1 MTEDRVQHLRAWL
14 AAVLL
19 AIAAV
24 ICTADRTL
32 PGLLMEPIK
41 HSLSLTDTEI
51 GILTGFTFT
60 ISMTIAALPL
70 AWLADRYDRVLL
82 LSGAIAAWCILTIA
96 SGFARDF
103 QTLFLFRLGVGIG
116 EAALLPASLSLL
128 ADLFPLDKLAR
139 ASALLAYSVPLGTF
153 MAMTGGGELYEAMSH
168 GLGAGVIPFAGEES
182 WRSTTI
188 IFGAAGL
195 IAAMLT
201 ATLLPEPRRRK
212 AASVL
217 PSVEAARSNPSTMR
231 AYLPRA
237 AMFILPYL
245 VCTGVFTIFLMG
257 FNTWL
262 APFFSRS
269 YGWSVG
275 EIGRVMGFTALVSG
289 LIAPAV
295 GLFFNAAARRWLDR
309 EAPVAAICIMM
320 TLALPLVVLGPL
332 APDGML
338 TAAAFGASFALMGGC
353 TVIAMVVY
361 ASMAPAGLRARMV
374 AIVHLICGLAGSTGA
389 ILYAGFTDLVLENP
403 AKLYLTISVLSGL
416 LLAISILAGLI
427 ADRRYSQILA
437 LSVAFDEDDAAPLSP
452 LHIRAAKLSH

>member
-1 MTEDRVQHLRAWL
+1 MTEDRVQHARAWL
-14 AAVLL
+14 AAALL
-19 AIAAV
+19 AIASV

-32 PGLLMEPIK
+32 PSLLMEPIK

-60 ISMTIAALPL
+60 IAMTIAALPL

-82 LSGAIAAWCILTIA
+82 LSVAIAVWCILTIA

-103 QTLFLFRLGVGIG
+103 HMLFLCRLGVGIG

-128 ADLFPLDKLAR
+128 ADLFPLRKLAR
-139 ASALLAYSVPLGTF
+139 ASALLAYAVPLGTF
-153 MAMTGGGELYEAMSH
+153 MAMTGGGELYEALSR
-168 GLGAGVIPFAGEES
+168 GAGAGVIPFAGEEA

-188 IFGAAGL
+188 IFGATGL

-201 ATLLPEPRRRK
+201 ATLLPEPRRRMPG
-212 AASVL
+212 AAP
-217 PSVEAARSNPSTMR
+217 PSSETGGGAATELR

-237 AMFILPYL
+237 AMFVLPYL

-257 FNTWL
+257 FNSWL

-275 EIGRVMGFTALVSG
+275 EIGRVMGVTALVTG
-289 LIAPAV
+289 LVAPAV
-295 GLFFNAAARRWLDR
+295 GLFFNAAARRWLGR

-320 TLALPLVVLGPL
+320 ALALPFVVLGPL
-332 APDGML
+332 APSGML
-338 TAAAFGASFALMGGC
+338 AAAAFGASFALMGGC

-374 AIVHLICGLAGSTGA
+374 AVVHLICGMAGSSGA
-389 ILYAGFTDLVLENP
+389 VLYAGFTDFILGDA
-403 AKLYLTISVLSGL
+403 AKLYVTISVLSGVL
-416 LLAISILAGLI
+416 LTISILAGLV
-427 ADRRYSQILA
+427 ADRRYGRILA
-437 LSVAFDEDDAAPLSP
+437 LSAAFDANSAPEP
-452 LHIRAAKLSH
+452 QLHNSAVKLSH